1 MMDCDEEVD
10 FVGFLGDLS
19 LESEPEPAL
28 SESASLH
35 RLLMLRQDD
44 EWTLEIPPMF
54 GFFFVWM
61 LHGSTSPLSGRS
73 PFCQLQIS
81 EKVAKTLDVKY
92 QVKQQIQKQKR
103 KNTNHKAVSQRVQGE
118 GEGGLFLGRLD
129 QGLIGNAESTH
140 VIFVPK

>member
-1 MMDCDEEVD
+1 
-10 FVGFLGDLS
+10 
-19 LESEPEPAL
+19 
-28 SESASLH
+28 
-35 RLLMLRQDD
+35 
-44 EWTLEIPPMF
+44 
-54 GFFFVWM
+54 M

-140 VIFVPK
+140 VIRPKGKALFVPK

>member
-1 MMDCDEEVD
+1 MPT
-10 FVGFLGDLS
+10 GRGDAPRGLFTPRWVELQQTYGIERS
-19 LESEPEPAL
+19 QGL
-28 SESASLH
+28 
-35 RLLMLRQDD
+35 
-44 EWTLEIPPMF
+44 I
-54 GFFFVWM
+54 FFVWM

-140 VIFVPK
+140 VIRPKGKALHLFQSKGGAAISRRLK